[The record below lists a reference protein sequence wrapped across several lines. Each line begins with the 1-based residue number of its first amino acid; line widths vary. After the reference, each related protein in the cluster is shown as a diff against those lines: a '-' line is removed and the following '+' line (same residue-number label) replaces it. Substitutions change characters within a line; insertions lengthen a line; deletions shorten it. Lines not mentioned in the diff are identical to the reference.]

1 MKNARLADVIQE
13 LKASATEAV
22 DGAVKEMLGQGI
34 DDIISLGV
42 GEPSFDTPAYIK
54 NAAVKALMDGETKY
68 QPTKGIPALRQA
80 ICKKLERENKIKTN
94 ADQILVTAGGKFSI
108 YLAFTAMLQKGDQIV
123 LLDPAWVSYE
133 AAAQMN
139 AAEVIRVSSAAS
151 DGFLPDLDKV
161 EQVLDDSVKII
172 VVNSPCNPSGAVFPM
187 DTLRELAQMADKYGA
202 ILLSDEV
209 YEYQIYDHKHYS
221 PGADFDN
228 IITVNAFSKSFAMTG
243 WRLGYAVAPMDIVE
257 GMTKIYTHS
266 TSSVTSFAQW
276 GAIAALESGESQ
288 KVVQEMQKEYTRNR
302 SLMIE
307 LINKSAYLNLDCKP
321 QGAFYC
327 FPSYGFNMT
336 SVELSTRLLRE
347 CHVATI
353 PGVAFGQCGEG
364 FLRLSYATDSQS
376 IQAGMQRMEMFFQEL
391 ESENRIGT

>member
-1 MKNARLADVIQE
+1 MRNTRLADAIMKLE
-13 LKASATEAV
+13 ASATEAV
-22 DGAVKEMLGQGI
+22 DGAVKEMRSQGI

-54 NAAVKALMDGETKY
+54 EAAIQALRDGETKY
-68 QPTKGIPALRQA
+68 QPTTGIPALRQA
-80 ICKKLERENKIKTN
+80 ICKKLAEENKIN
-94 ADQILVTAGGKFSI
+94 ADPDQIVVTAGGKFSI
-108 YLAFTAMLQKGDQIV
+108 YLAFTAMLQKGDRAV

-139 AAEVIRVSSAAS
+139 GAEVIRVSSLAA
-151 DGFLPDLDKV
+151 DGFLPDLNKV
-161 EQVLDDSVKII
+161 ESVMDDSVKII

-187 DTLRELAQMADKYGA
+187 DTLRQLAQIAEKHGA

-209 YEYQIYDHKHYS
+209 YEYQIYDQEHYS
-221 PGADFDN
+221 PAADFDN
-228 IITVNAFSKSFAMTG
+228 VITVNAFSKSFAMTG
-243 WRLGYAVAPMDIVE
+243 WRLGYAVAPPDIVE

-276 GAIAALESGESQ
+276 GAIAALEREESPSA
-288 KVVQEMQKEYTRNR
+288 VHEMQAEYARNR

-307 LINKSAYLNLDCKP
+307 LINQSDYLDLDYEP

-327 FPSYGFNMT
+327 FPSYRSNMD
-336 SVELSTRLLRE
+336 SVELATRLLQE

-353 PGVAFGQCGEG
+353 PGIAFGQCGEG

-376 IQAGMQRMEMFFQEL
+376 IRAGMQRMESFFKEL
-391 ESENRIGT
+391 EQDHSI

>member
-1 MKNARLADVIQE
+1 VRNTRLADAIMKLE
-13 LKASATEAV
+13 ASATEAV
-22 DGAVKEMLGQGI
+22 DGAVKEMRSQGI

-54 NAAVKALMDGETKY
+54 EAAIQALRDGETKY
-68 QPTKGIPALRQA
+68 QPTTGIPALRQA
-80 ICKKLERENKIKTN
+80 ICKKLAEENKIN
-94 ADQILVTAGGKFSI
+94 ADPDQIVVTAGGKFSI
-108 YLAFTAMLQKGDQIV
+108 YLAFTAMLQKGDRAV

-139 AAEVIRVSSAAS
+139 GAEVIRVSSLAA
-151 DGFLPDLDKV
+151 DGFLPDLNKV
-161 EQVLDDSVKII
+161 ESVMDDSVKII

-187 DTLRELAQMADKYGA
+187 DTLRQLAQIAEKHGA

-209 YEYQIYDHKHYS
+209 YEYQIYDQEHYS
-221 PGADFDN
+221 PAADFDN
-228 IITVNAFSKSFAMTG
+228 VITVNAFSKSFAMTG
-243 WRLGYAVAPMDIVE
+243 WRLGYAVAPPDIVE

-276 GAIAALESGESQ
+276 GAIAALEREESPSA
-288 KVVQEMQKEYTRNR
+288 VHEMQAEYARNR

-307 LINKSAYLNLDCKP
+307 LINQSDYLDLDYEP

-327 FPSYGFNMT
+327 FPSYRSNMD
-336 SVELSTRLLRE
+336 SVELATRLLQE

-353 PGVAFGQCGEG
+353 PGIAFGQCGEG

-376 IQAGMQRMEMFFQEL
+376 IRAGMQRMESFFKEL
-391 ESENRIGT
+391 EQDHSI